1 MGRARPMSPVAG
13 GSIGW
18 SLMEGS
24 TVIRALKLLPRYITE
39 KSWEPGSYG

>member
-1 MGRARPMSPVAG
+1 MGRAPHVPVAG

>member
-1 MGRARPMSPVAG
+1 MGRAPHVPCGRWFDWVVAYG
-13 GSIGW
+13 RFD
-18 SLMEGS
+18 